1 MLKSK
6 NKNRERVKIDLGIII
21 KEVAVVQILD
31 EFQETIEHT

>member
-21 KEVAVVQILD
+21 KEVTVVQILD

>member
-31 EFQETIEHT
+31 EFQETIGHT